1 MDIELSAFHF
11 LRPFW
16 LLLLFPGVLFP
27 LLWRRRHDLVRHLDG
42 IIAPH
47 LLRSLVVA
55 PADSRRLRPV
65 YLLGVLLALG
75 AVAAAGPSWQQ
86 DRPDFLD
93 NRAPLIL
100 ALDLSPS
107 MDANDVP
114 PTRLI
119 AAQHK
124 LRDLVRR
131 RAGTRT
137 ALIAYAGSAHLVL
150 PATDDPG
157 LLDGFLQAL
166 SSALIKPGG
175 KDVLG
180 VVGLARH
187 LIDAEGEPGTLVLFT
202 DGADPGQFE
211 RIGEALRGSRLQVL
225 VVAVGSKEGG
235 MLRNADGQNQAL
247 DGKGLEGLARAADA
261 PLGSLTLND
270 DDLDWIELHAQ
281 RHFQATRGAEQ
292 QLLWKDAGYWLCW
305 PLALLALLGMRK
317 GWRVNWL
324 SGWLLFLSLGWPV
337 APVSAGPL
345 ADAFLT
351 ADQQGR
357 WAFEHGRYPQ
367 AAALFSDPYWKGIAA
382 YHAADYAVAL
392 DSFARVD
399 TAQADFYL
407 GNTYVRLSRFA
418 QAIGAYRRA
427 LHRQREFPEARA
439 NLALAEALQKD
450 HDAQQEAGAPAKQP
464 DNVVL
469 DKPPGAGKTVTLTVE
484 RGGSD
489 EQWLNNLGTSPAQF
503 LQRKFLLQDSAR
515 RSPAGGAP

>member
-305 PLALLALLGMRK
+305 PLALGP
-317 GWRVNWL
+317 WRCWRC
-324 SGWLLFLSLGWPV
+324 W
-337 APVSAGPL
+337 ACAKAG
-345 ADAFLT
+345 
-351 ADQQGR
+351 
-357 WAFEHGRYPQ
+357 E
-367 AAALFSDPYWKGIAA
+367 
-382 YHAADYAVAL
+382 
-392 DSFARVD
+392 
-399 TAQADFYL
+399 
-407 GNTYVRLSRFA
+407 
-418 QAIGAYRRA
+418 
-427 LHRQREFPEARA
+427 
-439 NLALAEALQKD
+439 
-450 HDAQQEAGAPAKQP
+450 
-464 DNVVL
+464 
-469 DKPPGAGKTVTLTVE
+469 
-484 RGGSD
+484 
-489 EQWLNNLGTSPAQF
+489 
-503 LQRKFLLQDSAR
+503 
-515 RSPAGGAP
+515 